1 MKYIQLADMK
11 KTLIIIILA
20 LLQIPA
26 AEGWSAVPEAR
37 QRLLFDY
44 KWKFIQS
51 DVNGADTPG
60 FNDTNWR
67 ILNLPHDWSIE
78 GEFKQDAVTKGQ
90 GGYLPT
96 GIGWYRKHF
105 NLTSIG
111 KGQQFRIEFDGVYM
125 NSDVWINGH
134 HLGKHPY
141 GYTSFSYDLT
151 PYVAKGENIIAV
163 KVDNSLQPNSRWY
176 SGSGIYRHVWLTIT
190 GPVHISQ
197 WGTYITTPVAEPSS
211 ATVAVH
217 TSIEN
222 NLKIVKSLILRSE
235 VINGSGKKVAVVE
248 TPVTIASN
256 GKTDVEQTIRIEAP
270 ELWSLETPSMYTLN
284 SIILEGTKPV
294 DNFISEFGI
303 RKIEYDTDKGFFLNG
318 KHIKMNGVCLHHDA
332 GCLGAAVPEQAWVR
346 RLQLLKEMG
355 CNAIRTSHNPPASE
369 FLDLC
374 DRMGFL
380 VMDEIFDEWVEKKG
394 QIGFGYHIYFNEWWK
409 SDLLSMIYRDR
420 NHPSIIIWS
429 AGNEVPDQVA
439 ESGSEVMRMIAETF
453 HKEDPTRPVTQAND
467 RIAAGDGPAKL
478 PFLELQDIV
487 GYNYVDRWN
496 ERRELYYSV
505 DRHDHPDWKMIGT
518 ENVSVG
524 GLRGQYSLLADQ
536 SDRRPGR
543 SRDYRLGMIQAEQ
556 LWKFT
561 SVNDYVIGDFMW
573 TGIDYLGEAM
583 WPNKNSGSGVIDLC
597 GFPKDGYYFYQSQWT
612 SKPMVHLLP
621 HWNWAGHEGQVISV
635 IAYTNCDTVELFLN
649 GRSFGAK
656 SYVFPQQGHSGGWNS
671 WARPYI
677 APTTS
682 DLHLSWD
689 VPYEAGILKAV
700 GKKNGKI
707 VSEVVQTTSKPS
719 AIRLLADR
727 KEINADAHDIVN
739 IKVEIVDENGLVV
752 PDANNLIEF
761 KVEGE
766 GVLIGTDNG
775 NPQDK
780 TQMKSK
786 QRNTFNGLEL
796 AVIQSTEKSGNI
808 LITAVSD
815 NLKDGVL
822 QIVTHKPDDA
832 ANTINNVH

>member
-1 MKYIQLADMK
+1 MNKSFIFL
-11 KTLIIIILA
+11 ILA
-20 LLQIPA
+20 LMQMPA
-26 AEGWSAVPEAR
+26 INVWSVPTEPR
-37 QRLLFDY
+37 QRLLLDFN
-44 KWKFIQS
+44 WKFIQS
-51 DVNGADTPG
+51 DVTGAEAPD

-67 ILNLPHDWSIE
+67 TLNLPHDWSIE
-78 GEFKQDAVTKGQ
+78 GEFKQDAITKGA

-105 NLTSIG
+105 NLSSIG
-111 KGQQFRIEFDGVYM
+111 KGQQFWIEFDGVYM
-125 NSDVWINGH
+125 NSDVWINGQ

-141 GYTSFSYDLT
+141 GYTSFCYDLT
-151 PYVAKGENIIAV
+151 PYIKKGENIIAV
-163 KVDNSLQPNSRWY
+163 RIDNSLQPNSRWY
-176 SGSGIYRHVWLTIT
+176 SGSGIYRHVWLNIT

-197 WGTYITTPVAEPSS
+197 WGTYITTPVAEASS
-211 ATVAVH
+211 STVEVR
-217 TSIEN
+217 TSLEN
-222 NLKIVKSLILRSE
+222 NLKVVKNLVLRSE
-235 VINGSGKKVAVVE
+235 VINGSGKEVAVVE
-248 TPVTIASN
+248 TPVTIASD
-256 GKTDVEQTIRIEAP
+256 GKADVKQTIRVDAP
-270 ELWSLETPSMYTLN
+270 ELWSLETPSMYTLK
-284 SIILEGTKPV
+284 SIVLEGTKPI
-294 DNFISEFGI
+294 DSYSSAFGI
-303 RKIEYDTDKGFFLNG
+303 RKIEYDTGKGFFLNG

-332 GCLGAAVPEQAWVR
+332 GCLGAAVPEQAWAR

-355 CNAIRTSHNPPASE
+355 SNAIRTSHNPPAPE

-374 DRMGFL
+374 DKLGFL

-394 QIGFGYHIYFNEWWK
+394 QVGFGYHIFFDEWWE

-420 NHPSIIIWS
+420 NHPSIVIWS
-429 AGNEVPDQVA
+429 AGNEVPDQVV
-439 ESGSEVMRMIAETF
+439 ENGSEVMRKIAETF

-467 RIAAGDGPAKL
+467 RIAAGDGPVKL

-505 DRHDHPDWKMIGT
+505 DHHDHPDWKMIGT

-524 GLRGQYSLLADQ
+524 GIRGQYSLVTDQ

-612 SKPMVHLLP
+612 EKPVVHIFP
-621 HWNWAGHEGQVISV
+621 HWNWTGNEGKVIPV
-635 IAYTNCDTVELFLN
+635 IAYTNCDTAELFLN
-649 GRSFGAK
+649 GRSFGKK
-656 SYVFPQQGHSGGWNS
+656 SYVFPQQGHSKSWNGYE
-671 WARPYI
+671 RPYI

-689 VPYEAGILKAV
+689 VPYEPGTLEIV
-700 GKKNGKI
+700 GRKDGRTI
-707 VSEVVQTTSKPS
+707 TAEVRTTSAPA
-719 AIRLLADR
+719 AIRLTADR
-727 KEINADAHDIVN
+727 TNISADMQDIANVR
-739 IKVEIVDENGLVV
+739 VEIVDENGLVV

-786 QRNTFNGLEL
+786 QRNAFNGLAL

-808 LITAVSD
+808 RLIAVSAG
-815 NLKDGVL
+815 LKDAVL
-822 QIVTHKPDDA
+822 QVVSEKPGK
-832 ANTINNVH
+832 